1 MTGPENRLDN
11 TVQPQRTDAHPRP
24 APGAPANIGEHQLA
38 VAMAWGRRGQPVV
51 PCSRTDKRP
60 LIRGFGRDATPEQL
74 APFYDPGQIEA
85 WWTGRQRRAH
95 VGILT
100 RHLVVIDLDIR
111 KPGTD
116 IRNPRFA
123 DYQRGADVLQ
133 AHIDDAGADWP
144 VTYTAAT
151 PSGGRHLYFRQP
163 TGQPIGCAT
172 GDGTTAPHLG
182 PLIDVR
188 GMGGLVIAPGS
199 FSSAQGV
206 AYSRISPPEL
216 LPQELPDWLLQLLRP
231 PVPDKK
237 PSPARQRPATPEA
250 AGRADRY
257 AAAALDGQ
265 VERVAAAHKGDRWR
279 ALTGAA
285 FRLGELAGTAPA
297 VLNETDVKNAL
308 LDAATAAGMN
318 EHEAERTIRTAW
330 TKATRGTGAG
340 A

>member
-24 APGAPANIGEHQLA
+24 APGTPANIGEHQLA
-38 VAMAWGRRGQPVV
+38 VATAWVHRGIPVIPCGLGKRALV
-51 PCSRTDKRP
+51 P
-60 LIRGFGRDATPEQL
+60 GFSRDATDDQL
-74 APFYDPGQIEA
+74 APFTDPDQIHH
-85 WWTGRQRRAH
+85 WWTGRYRRAH
-95 VGILT
+95 VGLLCGRGT
-100 RHLVVIDLDIR
+100 GGGLLVVDTDRR
-111 KPGTD
+111 KPD
-116 IRNPRFA
+116 EEIKNPRFA
-123 DYQRGADVLQ
+123 GLHHGADVLDQ
-133 AHIDDAGADWP
+133 LAADHGGDARQP
-144 VTYTAAT
+144 TYTVRT
-151 PSGGRHLYFRQP
+151 PSGGEHRLYYQP
-163 TGQPIGCAT
+163 PGQPLGN
-172 GDGTTAPHLG
+172 TTRKIG
-182 PLIDVR
+182 PLIDTR
-188 GMGGLVIAPGS
+188 GHGGLVIAAGS
-199 FSSAQGV
+199 YSRVQGV
-206 AYSRISPPEL
+206 PYTRISPPKL
-216 LPQELPDWLLQLLRP
+216 LPQPCPAWLLALLRP

-285 FRLGELAGTAPA
+285 FRLGELAVTAPA